1 VATNSRR
8 EDALLDL
15 RSRVAFIEI
24 AKGYGSDAGKAIF
37 MGETPVFGPD
47 DPPAALAIVV
57 GADSPTT
64 QGGLVRTRVPVEIQ
78 AIVPATIDDAF
89 MALEAIVADIKRAVE
104 IEGVQ
109 AFRTRSLKG
118 TLPMGLERGVT
129 RILPRDEGSLFV
141 GTGIE
146 YVLSF
151 EEKWGD
157 P

>member
-1 VATNSRR
+1 
-8 EDALLDL
+8 
-15 RSRVAFIEI
+15 
-24 AKGYGSDAGKAIF
+24 
-37 MGETPVFGPD
+37 
-47 DPPAALAIVV
+47 VV

-129 RILPRDEGSLFV
+129 RVLPREDGSLFV